1 MSLFT
6 YSISQSLST
15 QFDVSHGFTN
25 WILGDGVSIK
35 SQTGHGIYN
44 ASNYV
49 SNAIVVRGWIEAN
62 TQYRSGVASDA
73 DHTTVDI
80 RATGNIS
87 GYNAIAVYGK
97 GTYVYN
103 AGTLSGS
110 NIAIYNQGS
119 DVRIENTASVTGK
132 TGIYIDKISTFDLS
146 NMGSVSGGVGVALKG
161 SAGYASGTIT
171 NGATGG
177 IQGDVAAIQI
187 DSVKGDYITLNN
199 DGGISSK
206 AFAIAGGEGIEIIT
220 NTGFISGKISL
231 GGGNDFFDNRG
242 GIIDSAIDGG
252 QGDDT
257 YFLGGT
263 SDQINDAGGDDTVN
277 TAFTS
282 SLASYATIENLT
294 LSGTGNING
303 TGNALANVIYG
314 NLGNNVLNGGTDNV
328 LDILRG
334 DAGNDTYVLGAGA
347 DNIVDSSGIDTIT
360 STITRSLNTFTAIEN
375 LKLLGSSNING
386 TGNALANTL
395 TGNSGN
401 NVLDGGVDAAIDTL
415 KGGAG
420 NDTYILS
427 SGTDQISDT
436 SGTDAITSTITRN
449 LGAYS
454 TIENLKLLGT
464 LDITGTGNALAN
476 TMTGN
481 SGSNALSGAA
491 GNDVLVGGAGAD
503 KLDGGSGTDTASY
516 TGSALGVAANLSK
529 ASANTGNAKG
539 DTYASIENLIGSS
552 HNDTLTGNTGNNVLT
567 GGTGA
572 DKMTGGTGADTFLF
586 RSLADTTV
594 ATAGQDTI
602 FDFSKT
608 QGDKVGL
615 SAIDANS
622 AISGDQAFIFKGTAA
637 FSGTKGELHFDKQAS
652 DTYVYGDT
660 NGDKVAD
667 FVIHFD
673 DAIAFQASDFLL

>member
-6 YSISQSLST
+6 YSINQNLST
-15 QFDVSHGFTN
+15 QFNVSHGFTD
-25 WILGDGVSIK
+25 WVLGDGVSIK

-49 SNAIVVRGWIEAN
+49 NNAIVVRGLIEAN
-62 TQYRSGVASDA
+62 TQYKSGVASDA

-87 GYNAIAVYGK
+87 GYNAVAVYGK
-97 GTYVYN
+97 GTFIYN
-103 AGTLSGS
+103 AGTLSRS
-110 NIAIYNQGS
+110 NIAIYTQGS
-119 DVRIENTASVTGK
+119 NVRIENTASVAGK
-132 TGIYIDKISTFDLS
+132 TAIYIDKVSTFDLS

-161 SAGYASGTIT
+161 SAGFASGTLT

-206 AFAIAGGEGIEIIT
+206 AFAIAGGEGVET
-220 NTGFISGKISL
+220 VVNTGSISGKISL

-242 GIIDSAIDGG
+242 GVIDSAIDGG

-263 SDQINDAGGDDTVN
+263 SDRIKDTAGNDTVN
-277 TAFTS
+277 AAFTCN
-282 SLASYATIENLT
+282 LATYATIENLT
-294 LSGTGNING
+294 LSGTGNNNG

-314 NLGNNVLNGGTDNV
+314 NLGNNVLDGGIDNI
-328 LDILRG
+328 LDTLRG
-334 DAGNDTYVLGAGA
+334 DAGNDTYVLGAGV
-347 DNIVDSSGIDTIT
+347 DNVVDLSGIDTIT
-360 STITRSLNTFTAIEN
+360 STITRSLNTFTTIEN

-427 SGTDQISDT
+427 SGTDQIIDT
-436 SGTDAITSTITRN
+436 SGTDTITSTVSRN
-449 LGAYS
+449 LVSYS
-454 TIENLKLLGT
+454 TIENLNLLGT
-464 LDITGTGNALAN
+464 LDITGTGNTLAN
-476 TMTGN
+476 KITGN
-481 SGSNALSGAA
+481 SGSNALNGAA

-516 TGSALGVAANLSK
+516 TGSASGLTANLSK
-529 ASANTGNAKG
+529 PSANTGDAKG
-539 DTYASIENLIGSS
+539 DAYVSIENLTGSS
-552 HNDTLTGNTGNNVLT
+552 HNDTLTGNTGSNVLT

-586 RSLADTTV
+586 KSLR
-594 ATAGQDTI
+594 
-602 FDFSKT
+602 
-608 QGDKVGL
+608 
-615 SAIDANS
+615 
-622 AISGDQAFIFKGTAA
+622 
-637 FSGTKGELHFDKQAS
+637 
-652 DTYVYGDT
+652 
-660 NGDKVAD
+660 
-667 FVIHFD
+667 
-673 DAIAFQASDFLL
+673 